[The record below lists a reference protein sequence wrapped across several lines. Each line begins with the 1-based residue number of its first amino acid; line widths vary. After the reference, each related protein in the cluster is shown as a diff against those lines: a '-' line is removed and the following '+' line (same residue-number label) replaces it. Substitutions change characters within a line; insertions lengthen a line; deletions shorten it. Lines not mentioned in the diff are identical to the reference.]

1 MIAALIA
8 SIAANVAFAYLL
20 TRQVDA
26 ARADARAADQ
36 AHAREV
42 ANLCQRIQ
50 APDVAVQQHAIETQP
65 IETPR
70 PDSLFDDED
79 HWDARPTVPKE
90 KLAEMLMD
98 EELAHA

>member
-8 SIAANVAFAYLL
+8 SIAANAVLAYFL
-20 TRQVDA
+20 TRLVREEA
-26 ARADARAADQ
+26 A
-36 AHAREV
+36 
-42 ANLCQRIQ
+42 ANRRQTATLLQRIQ
-50 APDVAVQQHAIETQP
+50 DPAAAVQQHAIETQP

-70 PDSLFDDED
+70 PVSLFDDED

>member
-8 SIAANVAFAYLL
+8 SIAANAVLVYFL
-20 TRQVDA
+20 TRLVREESA
-26 ARADARAADQ
+26 ANRRQTAT
-36 AHAREV
+36 
-42 ANLCQRIQ
+42 LLQRIQ

-70 PDSLFDDED
+70 PVSLFDDED

>member
-8 SIAANVAFAYLL
+8 SIAANAVLAYLFL
-20 TRQVDA
+20 RRDERQEA
-26 ARADARAADQ
+26 ARRHERAT
-36 AHAREV
+36 
-42 ANLCQRIQ
+42 LLQRIQ

-70 PDSLFDDED
+70 PVSLFDDED